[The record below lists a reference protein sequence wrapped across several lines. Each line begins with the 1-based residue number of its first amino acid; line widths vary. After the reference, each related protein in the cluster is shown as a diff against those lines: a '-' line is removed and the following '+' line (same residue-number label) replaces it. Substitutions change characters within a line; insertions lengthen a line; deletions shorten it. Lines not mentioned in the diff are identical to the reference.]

1 MDNELVVICQ
11 EIFQNIIS
19 QITIHLRF
27 MDIALDQ
34 YEWIP
39 NSTSIECD
47 GTYLYYQPIYIIKT
61 FKNNPRTLT
70 RGYLHIVLHSIFR
83 HQFLTE
89 NHQKSLWDL
98 ACDIAVE
105 NMIEE
110 LHLDC
115 MQVAKQE
122 ELQREIAKIHEHVPL
137 LTAQKIYYY
146 LQDHHN
152 KDQIKWLASLFY
164 FDDHSRWYA
173 IRDVINRKETLF
185 GEESK
190 DDPTQSGQNR
200 FDNASHDSQL
210 DSNEKNQKQEEF
222 SDEPLS
228 EQDLEQLKRSIKKWQ
243 EISEKMEVDLTTF
256 SQKYGQQA
264 GTMVQSLARLNQEKY
279 DYTTFLKKFM
289 VFGEKNMINDDEFD
303 YIFYTYGLALY
314 RDMPLIEPL
323 EYKETKNLKDFVIAI
338 DTSGS
343 VSGPIVQNFLQKTYN
358 IFHQQENFFH
368 RMNIHIIQCDAAI
381 QHDAK
386 INTLDDFDRYIEN
399 IEIHGLGGTDFRP
412 VFDYVDQLIKQKE
425 ITHLAGLI
433 YFTDGD
439 GTYPQKQPD
448 YKVAFVFLEND
459 QMVRAKVPYW
469 GIQYVLDQDELR
481 QEENHEY

>member
-228 EQDLEQLKRSIKKWQ
+228 EQDLDADLHHSW
-243 EISEKMEVDLTTF
+243 EV
-256 SQKYGQQA
+256 
-264 GTMVQSLARLNQEKY
+264 
-279 DYTTFLKKFM
+279 
-289 VFGEKNMINDDEFD
+289 
-303 YIFYTYGLALY
+303 
-314 RDMPLIEPL
+314 P
-323 EYKETKNLKDFVIAI
+323 
-338 DTSGS
+338 
-343 VSGPIVQNFLQKTYN
+343 
-358 IFHQQENFFH
+358 
-368 RMNIHIIQCDAAI
+368 
-381 QHDAK
+381 
-386 INTLDDFDRYIEN
+386 
-399 IEIHGLGGTDFRP
+399 
-412 VFDYVDQLIKQKE
+412 
-425 ITHLAGLI
+425 
-433 YFTDGD
+433 
-439 GTYPQKQPD
+439 
-448 YKVAFVFLEND
+448 
-459 QMVRAKVPYW
+459 
-469 GIQYVLDQDELR
+469 
-481 QEENHEY
+481 